1 MMRETPLDF
10 QAHSNESFSEK
21 RNGGSVSITML
32 QTELIPP
39 LSKFG
44 RPGELN
50 ELDFK
55 KAVDHLSLLAEII
68 ENQLKRQH
76 GGLDPGA
83 RSIISFIGRMWAT
96 INRALEA
103 IGMNGQKFEY
113 HGEQTDSEE
122 ALMIA
127 LEEWDRF
134 TEKAQNQCTRASIPP
149 PERSSTPSFPL
160 KANSVDKNSNP
171 LAIPE
176 SRPRELKIWGPIR
189 MYALLFCRFLL
200 KRIANLS
207 IAIYPT
213 LPLNVE

>member
-1 MMRETPLDF
+1 MRLKPKIIAMMRETPLDF

-21 RNGGSVSITML
+21 RNDSSGSITML
-32 QTELIPP
+32 RTELIPP

-44 RPGELN
+44 KPEELDKF
-50 ELDFK
+50 DFK
-55 KAVDHLSLLAEII
+55 KALDHLSLLAEII

-76 GGLDPGA
+76 GGLVPSA

-103 IGMNGQKFEY
+103 IGMNGQKFEH

-134 TEKAQNQCTRASIPP
+134 TEKAQNQCTRASISP
-149 PERSSTPSFPL
+149 PERPSTPSFPL
-160 KANSVDKNSNP
+160 NANFVDKNSNS

-176 SRPRELKIWGPIR
+176 FRPRVLKKWGPIR
-189 MYALLFCRFLL
+189 M
-200 KRIANLS
+200 
-207 IAIYPT
+207 
-213 LPLNVE
+213 